1 MIGEDA
7 TQNQVFIIRTSDM
20 HNISSESS
28 TEILTSNFPKKSPS
42 IFLHTI
48 AFSLSDNGELVI
60 SIGTAYFK
68 LLLDD
73 VVAFFLADNLIF
85 FRMEVV
91 SSISGSYCTG
101 LCVSRR
107 DDRDGGDGVTI
118 VDEDLF
124 GRFSWPEGVDG
135 CRRLLVFI
143 ACLASARPRLARRSS
158 FRLIRSRRNC
168 S

>member
-1 MIGEDA
+1 M

-20 HNISSESS
+20 HHISSES

-42 IFLHTI
+42 IFLHTMF
-48 AFSLSDNGELVI
+48 FSFSDNGELVL
-60 SIGTAYFK
+60 SMGTVYFK

-73 VVAFFLADNLIF
+73 DVAFFLADNLIF
-85 FRMEVV
+85 FRMEVL

-107 DDRDGGDGVTI
+107 DDRDGGDGVTNT
-118 VDEDLF
+118 DEVLF
-124 GRFSWPEGVDG
+124 GRPGVEGG
-135 CRRLLVFI
+135 CRRLELVFI
-143 ACLASARPRLARRSS
+143 ACLASARPRLTRRSS
-158 FRLIRSRRNC
+158 FRLIRSIRSC